1 IRDGLIKS
9 IDDGDIL
16 VGDIIMIE
24 VGEIFSVDGILIET
38 NDLLIDESDITGE
51 SDPIEKNPESLIISG
66 TKVIQGSGLL
76 IN

>member
-1 IRDGLIKS
+1 
-9 IDDGDIL
+9 
-16 VGDIIMIE
+16 MIE

-38 NDLLIDESDITGE
+38 YDLLIDESDITGE